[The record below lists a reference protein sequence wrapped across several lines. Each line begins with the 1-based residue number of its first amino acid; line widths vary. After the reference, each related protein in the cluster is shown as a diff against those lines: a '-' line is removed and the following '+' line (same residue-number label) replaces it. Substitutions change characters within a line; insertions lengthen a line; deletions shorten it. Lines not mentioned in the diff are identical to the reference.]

1 MNCYFHVDQPAVA
14 QCNVC
19 GKGLCK
25 ECATKYDMVVC
36 DDCVIAAETEVS
48 AKEAAEQAKKN
59 RRFKAALVVNVI
71 AFIGMFILSFSMP
84 IDDPE
89 AGAFVNFIA
98 RVFVGVI
105 LGLIMGIELAGFTY
119 AIGFVR
125 KHVSLT
131 GIFLIPFIGWGLVA
145 AWFGIVLA
153 IGVLIGPIQ
162 YLIDLIRKIV
172 DLIKAKKVTQ

>member
-25 ECATKYDMVVC
+25 ECASKYHNEVVC
-36 DDCVIAAETEVS
+36 DDCVTERATVALS
-48 AKEAAEQAKKN
+48 ELAAEQAKKD

-145 AWFGIVLA
+145 AWFGIALA
-153 IGVLIGPIQ
+153 IGMLIGPIQ

-172 DLIKAKKVTQ
+172 GLIKEKKAV